1 MAGQPLNEL
10 RRLLVTEGGFT
21 HELAQTMPA
30 KQLQDVRASMARHIQ
45 GVAKRGDLG
54 LIIATE
60 KAIVAGDLERYANS
74 ADMTKSLGTALN
86 ELGVIERHLALVADP
101 DQYRT
106 VNEAHSLPKNRRG
119 GLPHDEARQAMASHH
134 ARLGNMDKSR
144 LTADEKGVIE
154 ARKASLKVGANLYAK
169 MQAKAVGTDGP
180 VPRRKGRDL
189 SL

>member
-1 MAGQPLNEL
+1 MADQPMNKLH
-10 RRLLVTEGGFT
+10 RLLVMEGGFT
-21 HELAQTMPA
+21 QELAQTMPA
-30 KQLQDVRASMARHIQ
+30 KQLQDVRASMATYVQ

-86 ELGVIERHLALVADP
+86 ELAVIERHLALVADP
-101 DQYRT
+101 GQYRT
-106 VNEAHSLPKNRRG
+106 VNETHSLPKNRRG
-119 GLPHDEARQAMASHH
+119 GLPRDEARQAMASHH
-134 ARLGNMDKSR
+134 TRLGNMDKSR
-144 LTADEKGVIE
+144 LTAEEKNVIE

-169 MQAKAVGTDGP
+169 MQAKAIGTDGP
-180 VPRRKGRDL
+180 VPKRKGLGL